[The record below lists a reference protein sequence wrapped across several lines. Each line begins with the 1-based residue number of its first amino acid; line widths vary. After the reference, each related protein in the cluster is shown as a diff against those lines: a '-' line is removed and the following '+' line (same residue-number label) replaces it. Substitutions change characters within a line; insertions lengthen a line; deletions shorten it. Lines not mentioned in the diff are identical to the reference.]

1 MNSELIRQLSET
13 AKSRVPA
20 GLEVDAW
27 IDRYIEALV
36 ELVIQ
41 ECIDIIPWEY
51 EAEIKQHF
59 GVEE

>member
-1 MNSELIRQLSET
+1 MNSDLIKRMSDT
-13 AKSRVPA
+13 AKSRVPE
-20 GLEVDAW
+20 GLSVDAW
-27 IDRYIEALV
+27 IDRYNKALV

-41 ECIDIIPWEY
+41 ECIDIVPWEY

>member
-27 IDRYIEALV
+27 IDRYNEALV

-51 EAEIKQHF
+51 ETKIKQHF
-59 GVEE
+59 GVDR